1 MQNMQFVINN
11 TDLFKCYR
19 KYEAPVRDIIYKNIY
34 LNIDK
39 VYNWRVIFRKKI
51 TTYIYVV
58 PDLIVTNGA
67 IFHQFIY
74 TVRNTLR
81 GRHLLGHIRFKPPP
95 SAYT

>member
-39 VYNWRVIFRKKI
+39 VYNWRFFFRKKI
-51 TTYIYVV
+51 TTYIYM
-58 PDLIVTNGA
+58 
-67 IFHQFIY
+67 
-74 TVRNTLR
+74 
-81 GRHLLGHIRFKPPP
+81 
-95 SAYT
+95 